1 MIGQRSNSLDESEM
15 NRNNEPEVQEI
26 TITSQPT
33 E

>member
-15 NRNNEPEVQEI
+15 NKNSEPEVQEI
-26 TITSQPT
+26 NITSQPT